1 MLKKSLSGLWVVPRE
16 AQTPPN
22 QVQKPMKRGSRPL
35 NGGQKESLGDSRVGA
50 YSPYASGWAVGR
62 RSEQSWPLLPSS
74 GALLARRWFFSG
86 GWRCRRRSPAP
97 LGAFLTRRWFLPWG
111 DIFRTWR
118 TRRHHLG
125 FWRGS
130 FFSGSSSKQPK
141 SKRTDRE

>member
-22 QVQKPMKRGSRPL
+22 QVQKLMKRGSRPL

-62 RSEQSWPLLPSS
+62 RSEQSWPLLLSF
-74 GALLARRWFFSG
+74 GALLARRWY
-86 GWRCRRRSPAP
+86 
-97 LGAFLTRRWFLPWG
+97 LPCG

-130 FFSGSSSKQPK
+130 FFYTFFRCWSGGGGFFSGSSSKQPK